1 MVPVH
6 TCVNLEMH
14 PEVARITEGLAAVFT
29 LVRLHPH
36 MPHKVHIE
44 LRGCN
49 KCPGTHAALELLLT
63 NMTLTFCSGS
73 SVIRVSITATP
84 AAAAVIAV
92 CLPSSVAMAWPRGRG
107 GARGAIGQFFFLV
120 SGLLRLWLLLLL
132 MLRVLLRRGAVAV
145 WRLVMAVVTV
155 MAVKMRLELRE
166 GGALFATVAE
176 LILRHLRNTCADRGW
191 RSIA

>member
-1 MVPVH
+1 MMPVH

-14 PEVARITEGLAAVFT
+14 PEVAGITECLAAVFT

-36 MPHKVHIE
+36 MPHKVNIE
-44 LRGCN
+44 LCGCD

-73 SVIRVSITATP
+73 SVTRVSITATP
-84 AAAAVIAV
+84 AAAVIAV
-92 CLPSSVAMAWPRGRG
+92 CLPCSVAMAWPWGRG
-107 GARGAIGQFFFLV
+107 GARGAIGQLFFLV

-132 MLRVLLRRGAVAV
+132 MLRVVLRRGAVAV
-145 WRLVMAVVTV
+145 WGLVMAVVTV

-166 GGALFATVAE
+166 GGTLFATVAE
-176 LILRHLRNTCADRGW
+176 LTLRHLWNTCTDRGW
-191 RSIA
+191 QSIA